1 MSGRLTEQQTL
12 TEILR
17 IAVPRAKSNA
27 IIAQRDAQHDFQQ
40 IVDLCVT
47 AKLAK
52 AEHDGV
58 SP

>member
-1 MSGRLTEQQTL
+1 MSDRLTDQQTL

-27 IIAQRDAQHDFQQ
+27 ITAERDQQHDFQA

-47 AKLAK
+47 AKANAK
-52 AEHDGV
+52 HDGV